1 MEFVCKIGTPTGRV
15 ISQTEQ
21 AVSESEVRQRLA
33 SQGYYIFSVQSKDM
47 LKLRLGS
54 LRRRKKIRADDF
66 LIFNQQFLTLS
77 KSGLPLQKSL
87 ELLARQ
93 AKAEE
98 LRVALETVRDQVR
111 SGSLLSDAFDATGQ
125 FPKVYSATLRAGER
139 SGSLDKVLAQYVVYQ
154 KIARGFR
161 KKLLSALIYPSFLLL
176 FLGGLIAF
184 VIGFVVPRFSL
195 LYQDLNVELPQLTQ
209 TVIAFSLGIQR
220 FAAAIFLGLV
230 LAVLAARAAWR
241 LPPVRLAWD
250 RLKYRLPVA
259 GPLLLKF
266 SVAEFARTMATLL
279 QGGLPVGTALET
291 ARASVSSP
299 LLAQAILQ
307 AQDEVTGGRSLS
319 ASLRMNTFLPTTAL
333 DMLEVGEATGALPN
347 MLESLAEFYEEDVNI
362 DLSALVAL
370 IDPIMIA
377 AIAVVVA
384 FILIGFYLPLFS
396 LAAQVH

>member
-1 MEFVCKIGTPTGRV
+1 MEFVCKVGTPTGRV
-15 ISQTEQ
+15 MSQTEQ
-21 AVSESEVRQRLA
+21 AASESELRQRLA
-33 SQGYYIFSVQSKDM
+33 SQGYYVFSIQSKDI
-47 LKLRLGS
+47 LKLRIGS
-54 LRRRKKIRADDF
+54 LRRRRKIRADDF

-209 TVIAFSLGIQR
+209 TVIAFSLGVQR
-220 FAAAIFLGLV
+220 FAVAIFLGFV
-230 LAVLAARAAWR
+230 LAILAARAAWR
-241 LPPVRLAWD
+241 LPRVRLAWD
-250 RLKYRLPVA
+250 HLKYRLPVA

-279 QGGLPVGTALET
+279 QGGLPIVSSLET
-291 ARASVSSP
+291 ARASVTSP
-299 LLAQAILQ
+299 LLAQAILR
-307 AQDEVTGGRSLS
+307 AKEEVTAGRSLS
-319 ASLRMNTFLPTTAL
+319 ASLRLSAFLPATAL
-333 DMLEVGEATGALPN
+333 DMLEVGEATGALPH

-362 DLSALVAL
+362 DLSTLVAL
-370 IDPIMIA
+370 VDPIMIA

-384 FILIGFYLPLFS
+384 FILIAFYLPLFS

>member
-1 MEFVCKIGTPTGRV
+1 MEFVCKIGTRAGRV
-15 ISQTEQ
+15 ISQTAQ
-21 AVSESEVRQRLA
+21 AASEFELRQRLA
-33 SQGYYIFSVQSKDM
+33 DEGYYVFSVQSKSVF
-47 LKLRLGS
+47 KLRLGS
-54 LRRRKKIRADDF
+54 VRRRKRIRSDDF

-93 AKAEE
+93 ARAEE
-98 LRVALETVRDQVR
+98 LRAALETVRDQVR
-111 SGSLLSDAFDATGQ
+111 SGALLSDAFDATGQ

-161 KKLLSALIYPSFLLL
+161 KKLLSALIYPCFLLL
-176 FLGGLIAF
+176 FLAGLIAF
-184 VIGFVVPRFSL
+184 VIGFVVPRFSI

-220 FAAAIFLGLV
+220 FALAIFLGLV
-230 LAVLAARAAWR
+230 LAVLGARAAWR
-241 LPPVRLAWD
+241 SPQVRMAWD

-266 SVAEFARTMATLL
+266 SVAEFARTMSTLL
-279 QGGLPVGTALET
+279 QGGLPVVLALET

-307 AQDEVTGGRSLS
+307 AKEEVTGGRSLS
-319 ASLRMNTFLPTTAL
+319 ASLRMSAFLPGTAL

-362 DLSALVAL
+362 DLNTLVAL
-370 IDPIMIA
+370 VDPIMIA
-377 AIAVVVA
+377 AIAVIVA
-384 FILIGFYLPLFS
+384 FILIAFYLPLFS

>member
-1 MEFVCKIGTPTGRV
+1 L
-15 ISQTEQ
+15 
-21 AVSESEVRQRLA
+21 RQRLA
-33 SQGYYIFSVQSKDM
+33 SQGYYVFSIQSKDM

-209 TVIAFSLGIQR
+209 TVIAFSLGVQR
-220 FAAAIFLGLV
+220 FAVAIFLGFV
-230 LAVLAARAAWR
+230 LAILAARAAWR
-241 LPPVRLAWD
+241 LPRVRLAWD
-250 RLKYRLPVA
+250 HLKYRLPVA

-279 QGGLPVGTALET
+279 QGGLPIVSSLET
-291 ARASVSSP
+291 ARASVTSP
-299 LLAQAILQ
+299 LLAQAILR
-307 AQDEVTGGRSLS
+307 AKEEVTAGRSLS
-319 ASLRMNTFLPTTAL
+319 ASLRLSAFLPATAL
-333 DMLEVGEATGALPN
+333 DMLEVGEATGALPH

-362 DLSALVAL
+362 DLSTLVAL
-370 IDPIMIA
+370 VDPIMIA

-384 FILIGFYLPLFS
+384 FILIAFYLPLFS

>member
-1 MEFVCKIGTPTGRV
+1 MEFVCKIGTPTGHV
-15 ISQTEQ
+15 MSQTEQ
-21 AVSESEVRQRLA
+21 AASESELRQRLTG
-33 SQGYYIFSVQSKDM
+33 QGYYVFSIQSKGV
-47 LKLRLGS
+47 LQLRLGS

-77 KSGLPLQKSL
+77 KSGLPLQKAL

-93 AKAEE
+93 ARAEE

-111 SGSLLSDAFDATGQ
+111 SGALLSDAFDATGQ

-161 KKLLSALIYPSFLLL
+161 KKLLSALIYPCFLLL
-176 FLGGLIAF
+176 FLAGLIAF
-184 VIGFVVPRFSL
+184 VIGFVVPRFAL

-209 TVIAFSLGIQR
+209 TVIAVSLGIQR
-220 FAAAIFLGLV
+220 FAVAIFLGLV
-230 LAVLAARAAWR
+230 LAVLGTRAAWR
-241 LPPVRLAWD
+241 APQVRLAWD

-279 QGGLPVGTALET
+279 QGGLPVVSALET
-291 ARASVSSP
+291 ARASVTSP
-299 LLAQAILQ
+299 LFAQAIMQ
-307 AQDEVTGGRSLS
+307 AKEEVIGGRSLS
-319 ASLRMNTFLPTTAL
+319 ASLRMTAFLPVTAL

-362 DLSALVAL
+362 DLSTLVAL
-370 IDPIMIA
+370 VDPIMIA
-377 AIAVVVA
+377 AIAVIVA
-384 FILIGFYLPLFS
+384 FILIAFYLPLFS

>member
-1 MEFVCKIGTPTGRV
+1 M
-15 ISQTEQ
+15 SQTEE
-21 AVSESEVRQRLA
+21 AASESELRQRLA
-33 SQGYYIFSVQSKDM
+33 AQGYYVFSVQIKDV
-47 LKLRLGS
+47 LKTRFGL
-54 LRRRKKIRADDF
+54 LRRRKRIRADDF

-93 AKAEE
+93 ARAEE
-98 LRVALETVRDQVR
+98 LRLALEAVRDQVR
-111 SGSLLSDAFDATGQ
+111 SGALLSDAFDFTGQ

-161 KKLLSALIYPSFLLL
+161 KKVLSALIYPAFLIL
-176 FLGGLIAF
+176 FLGALIAF
-184 VIGFVVPRFSL
+184 VVGFVVPRFAM
-195 LYQDLNVELPQLTQ
+195 LYKELNVELPQLTQ
-209 TVIAFSLGIQR
+209 TVIAFSLGIQK
-220 FAAAIFLGLV
+220 FAVAILLGLV
-230 LAVLAARAAWR
+230 LLGVGARAAWR
-241 LPPVRLAWD
+241 VPQVRLAWD
-250 RLKYRLPVA
+250 RFKYRLPVV

-279 QGGLPVGTALET
+279 QGGLPVVAALET
-291 ARASVSSP
+291 AKASVSSP
-299 LLAQAILQ
+299 LLAQAIT
-307 AQDEVTGGRSLS
+307 ATEAEVTSGRSLS
-319 ASLRMNTFLPTTAL
+319 SSLRMSTFLPTTAL

-362 DLSALVAL
+362 DLSTLVAL
-370 IDPIMIA
+370 VDPIMIA

-384 FILIGFYLPLFS
+384 FILIAFYLPLFS

>member
-1 MEFVCKIGTPTGRV
+1 MEFVCKIGTRAGRV

-21 AVSESEVRQRLA
+21 AASEFELRQRLA
-33 SQGYYIFSVQSKDM
+33 SEGYYVFSIQSKEV
-47 LKLRLGS
+47 LKVSLGS
-54 LRRRKKIRADDF
+54 LRRRKKIRPDDF

-93 AKAEE
+93 ARAEQ
-98 LRVALETVRDQVR
+98 LRTALEAVRDNVR
-111 SGSLLSDAFDATGQ
+111 SGALLSDAFDATGQ

-176 FLGGLIAF
+176 FLAGLIAF

-209 TVIAFSLGIQR
+209 TVIAISLGIQR
-220 FAAAIFLGLV
+220 FAVVIFLGLV
-230 LAVLAARAAWR
+230 LAVLGARAAWR
-241 LPPVRLAWD
+241 SPEVRMAWD

-266 SVAEFARTMATLL
+266 SVAEFARTMGTLL
-279 QGGLPVGTALET
+279 QGGLPVVTALET

-362 DLSALVAL
+362 DLSTLVAL
-370 IDPIMIA
+370 VDPIMIA
-377 AIAVVVA
+377 AIAVIVA
-384 FILIGFYLPLFS
+384 FILIAFYLPLFS

>member
-1 MEFVCKIGTPTGRV
+1 M
-15 ISQTEQ
+15 
-21 AVSESEVRQRLA
+21 RQRLA
-33 SQGYYIFSVQSKDM
+33 SQGYYVFSVQSKDI

-125 FPKVYSATLRAGER
+125 FPKVYSATVRAGER

-176 FLGGLIAF
+176 FLGALIAF

-220 FAAAIFLGLV
+220 FAVAIFLGLV

-241 LPPVRLAWD
+241 LPQVRLSWD

-279 QGGLPVGTALET
+279 QGGLPIVSSLET
-291 ARASVSSP
+291 ARASVTSP

-307 AQDEVTGGRSLS
+307 AKEEVSSGRSLS
-319 ASLRMNTFLPTTAL
+319 SSLRLSAFLPATAL

-384 FILIGFYLPLFS
+384 FILIAFYLPLFS

>member
-15 ISQTEQ
+15 IRQTEQ
-21 AVSESEVRQRLA
+21 AASESELRQRLA
-33 SQGYYIFSVQSKDM
+33 SQGYYVFSVQSKNV
-47 LKLRLGS
+47 LKLRVGS
-54 LRRRKKIRADDF
+54 LRRKKIRADDF

-98 LRVALETVRDQVR
+98 LRGALETVRDHVR
-111 SGSLLSDAFDATGQ
+111 SGALLSDAFDATGQ

-139 SGSLDKVLAQYVVYQ
+139 SGSLDKVLAQYLVYQ

-220 FAAAIFLGLV
+220 FAVAIFLGLV
-230 LAVLAARAAWR
+230 LVVLGARAAWR
-241 LPPVRLAWD
+241 LPQVRLGWD
-250 RLKYRLPVA
+250 HLKYRMPVG

-279 QGGLPVGTALET
+279 QGGLPIVSSLET
-291 ARASVSSP
+291 ARASVTSP
-299 LLAQAILQ
+299 LLAQAILR
-307 AQDEVTGGRSLS
+307 AREEVTSGRSLS
-319 ASLRMNTFLPTTAL
+319 ASLRLSGFLPATAL

-362 DLSALVAL
+362 DLATLVAL
-370 IDPIMIA
+370 VDPIMIA

-384 FILIGFYLPLFS
+384 FILIAFYLPLFS

>member
-1 MEFVCKIGTPTGRV
+1 MEFVCKIGTRAGRV
-15 ISQTEQ
+15 ISQTAQ
-21 AVSESEVRQRLA
+21 AASEFDLRQRLA
-33 SQGYYIFSVQSKDM
+33 AEGYYVFSVQSKSVF
-47 LKLRLGS
+47 KLRLGS
-54 LRRRKKIRADDF
+54 VRRRKRIRADDF

-93 AKAEE
+93 ARAEE
-98 LRVALETVRDQVR
+98 LRAALETVRDQVR
-111 SGSLLSDAFDATGQ
+111 SGALLSDAFDATGQ

-161 KKLLSALIYPSFLLL
+161 KKLLSALIYPCFLLL
-176 FLGGLIAF
+176 FLAGLIAF
-184 VIGFVVPRFSL
+184 VIGFVVPRFSI

-220 FAAAIFLGLV
+220 FAVAIFLGLV
-230 LAVLAARAAWR
+230 LAVLGARAAWR
-241 LPPVRLAWD
+241 LPRVRMAWD
-250 RLKYRLPVA
+250 RIKYRLPIA
-259 GPLLLKF
+259 GPLLWRF
-266 SVAEFARTMATLL
+266 SVAGFARTMSTLL
-279 QGGLPVGTALET
+279 KGGLPVVLALET

-307 AQDEVTGGRSLS
+307 AKEEVTGGRSLS
-319 ASLRMNTFLPTTAL
+319 ASLRMSAFLPATAL

-362 DLSALVAL
+362 DLNTLVAL
-370 IDPIMIA
+370 VDPIMIA
-377 AIAVVVA
+377 AIAVIVA
-384 FILIGFYLPLFS
+384 FILIAFYLPLFS

>member
-1 MEFVCKIGTPTGRV
+1 L
-15 ISQTEQ
+15 
-21 AVSESEVRQRLA
+21 RQRLA
-33 SQGYYIFSVQSKDM
+33 SQGYYVFSIQSKDI

-209 TVIAFSLGIQR
+209 TVIAFSLGVQR
-220 FAAAIFLGLV
+220 FAVAIFLGFV
-230 LAVLAARAAWR
+230 LAILAARAAWR
-241 LPPVRLAWD
+241 LPRVRLAWD
-250 RLKYRLPVA
+250 HLKYRLPVA

-279 QGGLPVGTALET
+279 QGGLPIVSSLET
-291 ARASVSSP
+291 ARASVTSP
-299 LLAQAILQ
+299 LLAQAILR
-307 AQDEVTGGRSLS
+307 AKEEVTAGRSLS
-319 ASLRMNTFLPTTAL
+319 ASLRLSAFLPATAL
-333 DMLEVGEATGALPN
+333 DMLEVGEATGALPH

-362 DLSALVAL
+362 DLSTLVAL
-370 IDPIMIA
+370 VDPIMIA

-384 FILIGFYLPLFS
+384 FILIAFYLPLFS

>member
-1 MEFVCKIGTPTGRV
+1 
-15 ISQTEQ
+15 
-21 AVSESEVRQRLA
+21 LA

-98 LRVALETVRDQVR
+98 LRVALETVRDHVR

-220 FAAAIFLGLV
+220 FAVAIFLGLV

-279 QGGLPVGTALET
+279 QGGLPIVSSLDT

-299 LLAQAILQ
+299 LLAQAILR
-307 AQDEVTGGRSLS
+307 AQEEVSSGRSLS
-319 ASLRMNTFLPTTAL
+319 ASLRLSAFLPATAL

-384 FILIGFYLPLFS
+384 FILIAFYLPLFS

>member
-1 MEFVCKIGTPTGRV
+1 MEFVCKIGTSTGRV

-21 AVSESEVRQRLA
+21 AASESELRQRLA
-33 SQGYYIFSVQSKDM
+33 SQGYYVFSVQSKDV
-47 LKLRLGS
+47 LKIRIGS
-54 LRRRKKIRADDF
+54 LRRKKIRADDF

-111 SGSLLSDAFDATGQ
+111 SGALLSDAFDATGQ
-125 FPKVYSATLRAGER
+125 FPQVYSATLRAGER
-139 SGSLDKVLAQYVVYQ
+139 SGSLDKVLAQYVIYQ

-176 FLGGLIAF
+176 FLGGLIVF

-220 FAAAIFLGLV
+220 FAVAIFLGLV
-230 LAVLAARAAWR
+230 LLLLMARAAWR
-241 LPPVRLAWD
+241 LPRVRLAWD

-279 QGGLPVGTALET
+279 QGGLPIVSSLET
-291 ARASVSSP
+291 ARASVTSP
-299 LLAQAILQ
+299 LLAQAILR
-307 AQDEVTGGRSLS
+307 AKEEVTNGRSLS
-319 ASLRMNTFLPTTAL
+319 ASLRLSAFLPATAL

-362 DLSALVAL
+362 DLSTLVAL
-370 IDPIMIA
+370 VDPIMIA

-384 FILIGFYLPLFS
+384 FILIAFYLPLFS